1 MLIRFSE
8 NKNIRTNDLLHLRK
22 RLIARTQGPNGRE
35 RTTPRL
41 IPNYLETI
49 FLYKGTQQETI
60 WHREETPKTIC
71 SGIYSISQL
80 NYFN

>member
-49 FLYKGTQQETI
+49 FLYKGTQQK
-60 WHREETPKTIC
+60 P
-71 SGIYSISQL
+71 SGIGKRLQKPSVQEFTQL
-80 NYFN
+80 AN